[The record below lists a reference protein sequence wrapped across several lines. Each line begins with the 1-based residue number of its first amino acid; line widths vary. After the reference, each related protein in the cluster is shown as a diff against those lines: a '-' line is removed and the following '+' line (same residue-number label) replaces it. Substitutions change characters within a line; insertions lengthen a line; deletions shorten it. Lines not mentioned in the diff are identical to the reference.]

1 MARRFFFSLTLSR
14 INSLEAEE
22 FRLPSCRRLV
32 YFIFDCHSQGGRFK
46 ARMYIHIHT
55 RIYIHTLAS
64 MYVLT
69 HKYMYIHMYTY
80 IYVHLTQLPLPPDP
94 LQCRR
99 PHLCT
104 CLHKHKTHK
113 CENVYV
119 HRHTHVRRLDP
130 SRFFSCLFLKQKT
143 RVHTHIYVYYN
154 THMYAYNEM
163 T

>member
-1 MARRFFFSLTLSR
+1 
-14 INSLEAEE
+14 
-22 FRLPSCRRLV
+22 
-32 YFIFDCHSQGGRFK
+32 
-46 ARMYIHIHT
+46 
-55 RIYIHTLAS
+55 

-130 SRFFSCLFLKQKT
+130 SRFLSCLFLKQKT